1 MSLFS
6 KGELSMSKKT
16 LREFVKH
23 DSIKNVKKNVLKI
36 DLNYKRLIQFCSG
49 TENIERT
56 NKNVALT
63 NIAKGTHRS
72 LSLLA
77 NNLSDDYDITLIA
90 LCARNLFELNIRLRS
105 IIEDENSLNK
115 WMSEMVMDEKQII
128 DAISTIAN
136 DNHTTELE
144 LFENKKKLN
153 DSILDQN
160 NLKSVKSPETVK
172 SIAEKIG
179 EQEEYTALFKLFSKL
194 LHPTSYL
201 INRHNEASCIY
212 SFNILIVSAQKYAFD
227 MFERLKIEL
236 NVPEGV
242 LKPW

>member
-1 MSLFS
+1 MS
-6 KGELSMSKKT
+6 EKT
-16 LREFVKH
+16 LGEFVKH
-23 DSIKNVKKNVLKI
+23 GSIKNVKKNVLKI
-36 DLNYKRLIQFCSG
+36 DLNYKRLVQFCSG
-49 TENIERT
+49 AENIERT

-63 NIAKGTHRS
+63 NIAKGIHRS
-72 LSLLA
+72 LNLLA

-90 LCARNLFELNIRLRS
+90 LCTRNLFELNIRLRS
-105 IIEDENSLNK
+105 IIEDESSLNT

-128 DAISTIAN
+128 DAISTITN
-136 DNHTTELE
+136 DNHAAELE

-153 DSILDQN
+153 NSILDKN
-160 NLKSVKSPETVK
+160 NLKSVKSPETVRI
-172 SIAEKIG
+172 IAEKVG
-179 EQEEYTALFKLFSKL
+179 EMEEYTALFKLFSKL

-201 INRHNEASCIY
+201 INRHSEASCIY

-227 MFERLKIEL
+227 MFERLRSEL